1 MSEENHTDG
10 LGARLLYAAFWLLS
24 RLPLRVLY
32 ALGDAVCVVVHRVVR
47 YRLRVVR
54 QNLASAFPEKTPRE
68 LRRIEAGFYHYF
80 CDQFVETVKS
90 LSMTREEMMR
100 RMQFEGLDA
109 ARRALGDDRK
119 FLFIMLG
126 HYGNW
131 EWIASLQYWLPEMHC
146 TQIYHRL
153 RQSAWDSLLLRIRSR
168 YGGECV
174 PMKKTL
180 RRLLELRRGPRPCVV
195 GFIAD
200 QLPKWDS
207 IHHFTPFLR
216 HDTAVYT
223 GAEHISKRIG
233 SAMVYGRVT
242 RLRRGHYRCELLPM
256 SARPEDEADFR
267 LTDLYFR
274 TLEADIRRQPEIWLW
289 SHKRWSRTKEEW
301 LRRQSQRRQA
311 QDGGEA

>member
-1 MSEENHTDG
+1 MSEENHTNG

-24 RLPLRVLY
+24 RLPMRALY
-32 ALGDAVCVVVHRVVR
+32 FLSDAVCVVVHRVVR
-47 YRLRVVR
+47 YRLRVVQ
-54 QNLASAFPEKTPRE
+54 QNLSSAFPEKTPSE

-90 LSMTREEMMR
+90 VSMTREEMMR
-100 RMQFEGLDA
+100 RMQFRGLDA
-109 ARRALGDDRK
+109 VRKSLGDDRK

-131 EWIASLQYWLPEMHC
+131 EWIASLQYWLPDIHC

-153 RQSAWDSLLLRIRSR
+153 RQSAWDSLFLRIRSR
-168 YGGECV
+168 YGGESFE
-174 PMKKTL
+174 MRKTL
-180 RRLLELRRGPRPCVV
+180 RRLLELRREPRHCVV

-200 QLPKWDS
+200 QLPRWGS
-207 IHHFTPFLR
+207 IHYFTPFLH

-242 RLRRGHYRCELLPM
+242 RLRRGYYRCDVLPL
-256 SARPEDEADFR
+256 SDRPEDAADFQ
-267 LTDLYFR
+267 LTDRYFQM
-274 TLEADIRRQPEIWLW
+274 LETDIRRQPEIWLW

-301 LRRQSQRRQA
+301 LRRQALKKQGQEK
-311 QDGGEA
+311 GEK